1 MMRLTDEC
9 FNHSFKN
16 LFLSS
21 LLSHLFPLLLR
32 RGGEEVEY
40 LNPIQLIRSPGM
52 INGRISSCLSER
64 DEGLGTPLVLR
75 NSISI
80 IEVEKEEWKPGSYTV
95 MQH

>member
-1 MMRLTDEC
+1 MRLTDEC
-9 FNHSFKN
+9 FNPSFKN

-21 LLSHLFPLLLR
+21 LLSHSFPLLLR
-32 RGGEEVEY
+32 RGREEVEY
-40 LNPIQLIRSPGM
+40 LNPIQLIRYPRM

-64 DEGLGTPLVLR
+64 DEGLGTPLVFR

-80 IEVEKEEWKPGSYTV
+80 IEVEKEAWKPGSSVV